1 MTMANLKNLIGKTC
15 DISLLKGIT
24 FDSFNK
30 QNQISKIVAKNFLK
44 AKKKDKIK
52 TSKCIICGSKN
63 LRFATSVFSIE
74 YIQCKKCSHVMRKYS
89 YTRDFLLKF
98 WKKKGDVIAVHSD
111 KGQQKYRKK
120 FLSMPK
126 VEQVLKYSKKKKNFN
141 WLDCGCGNGEFLES
155 VRKKGAK
162 EFGFDLNEK
171 DIKFAKKK
179 KLKVIRADMKD
190 FDNFNNNSIKFDV
203 VSATGYFDVIND
215 PDKEL
220 KIVNKNMNRNGIMM
234 IDVPNY
240 ESVTH
245 DMIRLFPNESI
256 RHLSAAQRSSFTLKS
271 LKYFLNKNGFK
282 PIFRWVYGLDLY
294 MIMNYLTLKNK
305 DVERSK
311 VMSVLVKRYNDFQK
325 IFDEEKTSGTL
336 FIIAKKVREI

>member
-1 MTMANLKNLIGKTC
+1 MANLKNLIGKTC

>member
-1 MTMANLKNLIGKTC
+1 MANLKNLIGKTC

-190 FDNFNNNSIKFDV
+190 FDNFNNKSIKFDV

>member
-1 MTMANLKNLIGKTC
+1 MAAFKNLIGKTC

-24 FDSFNK
+24 YESFNK
-30 QNQISKIVAKNFLK
+30 QNKISKIVAKNFLK
-44 AKKKDKIK
+44 AKKKDQIK

-63 LRFATSVFSIE
+63 LKFATSVFSIE
-74 YIQCKKCSHVMRKYS
+74 YLQCKKCSHVMRKYS
-89 YTRDFLLKF
+89 YTRDFLSKF
-98 WKKKGDVIAVHSD
+98 WKKKGDVINVHSE
-111 KGQQKYRKK
+111 KGQQNYRKK

-126 VEQVLKYSKKKKNFN
+126 VEQVLKYVKKKKNFN

-155 VRKKGAK
+155 ARNKGAK
-162 EFGFDLNEK
+162 AFGFDLNER

-179 KLKVIRADMKD
+179 KLNVIRSDMKD

-220 KIVNKNMNRNGIMM
+220 KIVNRNMNKNGVMM

-245 DMIRLFPNESI
+245 DMIKLFPNESI
-256 RHLSAAQRSSFTLKS
+256 RHLSAVQRSSFTLKS

-305 DVERSK
+305 NVENST
-311 VMSVLVKRYNDFQK
+311 VMSVLIKRYNDFQK

-336 FIIAKKVREI
+336 FIIAKKIREI

>member
-63 LRFATSVFSIE
+63 LQFATSVFSIE

-98 WKKKGDVIAVHSD
+98 WKKKGDVITVHSD

-155 VRKKGAK
+155 VRKKGVK
-162 EFGFDLNEK
+162 GFGFDLNEK

-190 FDNFNNNSIKFDV
+190 FDNFNNKSIKFDV

-305 DVERSK
+305 DVERST

>member
-1 MTMANLKNLIGKTC
+1 MATLKNLISKTC
-15 DISLLKGIT
+15 DISLLKGVT
-24 FDSFNK
+24 YESFSK
-30 QNQISKIVAKNFLK
+30 QNKISKIVSKNFLK

-52 TSKCIICGSKN
+52 TSECIICGSKK
-63 LRFATSVFSIE
+63 LKFATVVFSIE
-74 YIQCKKCSHVMRKYS
+74 YLQCQKCSHVMRKYS
-89 YTRDFLLKF
+89 YTRQFLLRF
-98 WKKKGDVIAVHSD
+98 WKRKGDVIAVHSD
-111 KGQQKYRKK
+111 KNQQKYRKN
-120 FLSMPK
+120 FLSMSK

-155 VRKKGAK
+155 VRKKGIRG
-162 EFGFDLNEK
+162 FGFDLNEK
-171 DIKFAKKK
+171 DIKLAKKK
-179 KLKVIRADMKD
+179 KLNVIRSDMKD

-215 PDKEL
+215 PDEEL
-220 KIVNKNMNRNGIMM
+220 KIVNRKMNKNGVLM

-294 MIMNYLTLKNK
+294 MIMNYLTLKNHN
-305 DVERSK
+305 VENST

-336 FIIAKKVREI
+336 FIIAKKIKEI